1 MMNLA
6 KIKYLAK
13 VALYYGG
20 YYALSH
26 SLTKSGN
33 KSLLIL
39 MYHDLRDEGI
49 SQDGRKTLG
58 DRPTR
63 EQFEAHLEALGNRVR
78 VISLE
83 QAIQEI
89 REKGVLSHDSAAI
102 TFDDGYAS
110 VYSVAY
116 PLLKKRNWPATVFL
130 TTDWINRKT
139 DLWWEKL
146 ADMIGR
152 YDPKTIDYA
161 RIKQQLGDPLENLL
175 RITNG
180 AYESRH
186 KALAKI
192 ESYFKQQSDEVI
204 QEATARLER
213 VLFPDGYHFLN
224 QVSPLNWDEIRIMAN
239 SGINF
244 GAHTCSHPNLSRVS
258 LEKAEAEIVCC
269 KMEIEKQIAKKALG
283 FAYPYGD
290 DPKNY
295 IRLEPFLRRHEF
307 LYACAASE
315 GSNNGDNY
323 FALARHTLPCT
334 TSKALLSRILYL
346 NFRAISK
353 PPKIDDQ
360 GK

>member
-1 MMNLA
+1 MGLA
-6 KIKYLAK
+6 KIKNLAK

-20 YYALSH
+20 YYALSR
-26 SLTKSGN
+26 SLTKSGD

-39 MYHDLRDEGI
+39 MYHDLREEGI
-49 SQDGRKTLG
+49 SQDERKSLG
-58 DRPTR
+58 DRPTK
-63 EQFEAHLEALGNRVR
+63 EQFEAHLETLAGRVR

-89 REKGVLSHDSAAI
+89 REKGGLSHDSAAI

-139 DLWWEKL
+139 DLWWEIL

-152 YDPKTIDYA
+152 FDPKTVDYD
-161 RIKQQLGDPLENLL
+161 RIKQQLGDPLAGLL
-175 RITNG
+175 HITNDN
-180 AYESRH
+180 YESRH
-186 KALAKI
+186 SALAKL
-192 ESYFKQQSDEVI
+192 ESYFRQQSDEVI
-204 QEATARLER
+204 QEATAKLER

-244 GAHTCSHPNLSRVS
+244 GVHTCSHPNLSRAS

-269 KMEIEKQIAKKALG
+269 KIEIEKQIAKKALG

-295 IRLEPFLRRHEF
+295 IRLEPFLRQHEF
-307 LYACAASE
+307 LYACAAAE

-323 FALARHTLPCT
+323 FTLARHTLPCT
-334 TSKALLSRILYL
+334 TSKALLGRILDL
-346 NFRAISK
+346 NLRAIGK
-353 PPKIDDQ
+353 LPKIHEQ

>member
-1 MMNLA
+1 MGFTE
-6 KIKYLAK
+6 IKKLAK

-20 YYALSH
+20 YYTLSR
-26 SLTKSGN
+26 SLTKSSD

-39 MYHDLRDEGI
+39 MYHDLREEEI
-49 SQDGRKTLG
+49 SQDGRKPLG

-63 EQFEAHLEALGNRVR
+63 RQFEAHLETLANRIR

-83 QAIQEI
+83 QAVREL
-89 REKGVLSHDSAAI
+89 REKGGLSHDSAAI

-110 VYSVAY
+110 VYSVAF
-116 PLLKKRNWPATVFL
+116 PLLKKHNWPATVFL

-161 RIKQQLGDPLENLL
+161 LIKKQLGNQLAELL
-175 RITNG
+175 HITNG
-180 AYESRH
+180 NYKTRH
-186 KALAKI
+186 TALARI

-204 QEATARLER
+204 QAAMEQLER
-213 VLFPDGYHFLN
+213 ILFPQGYHFTN
-224 QVSPLNWDEIRIMAN
+224 EISPLSWDEIRIMAN

-244 GAHTCSHPNLSRVS
+244 GVHTCSHPNLSRAS
-258 LEKAEAEIVCC
+258 LEKAEAEIACC
-269 KMEIEKQIAKKALG
+269 KMEIEKQIAKKTLG

-295 IRLEPFLRRHEF
+295 TRLEPFLRQHEF
-307 LYACAASE
+307 LYACAAAE

-346 NFRAISK
+346 NLRATTRYQK
-353 PPKIDDQ
+353 A
-360 GK
+360 